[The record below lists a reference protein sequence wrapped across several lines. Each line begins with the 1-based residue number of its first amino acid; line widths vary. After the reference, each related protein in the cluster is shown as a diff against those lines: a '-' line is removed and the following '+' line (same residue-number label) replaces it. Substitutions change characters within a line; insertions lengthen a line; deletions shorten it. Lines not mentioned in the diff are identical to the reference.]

1 MSEAARESARGVV
14 RIDLGSVERIP
25 AGEGQ
30 TFLVDGREIAVF
42 RSRDDVVRATQARCP
57 HRAGL
62 LADGIVGDGRV
73 LCPLHGYQFE
83 LASGAPVGNACAAL
97 RTFHVELTHD
107 RRVLVWV
114 PRGGGSEVA

>member
-1 MSEAARESARGVV
+1 MSTSARDAARGVV
-14 RIDLGSVERIP
+14 RIDLGSIERVP
-25 AGEGQ
+25 PGEGQ
-30 TFLVDGREIAVF
+30 TFLVEGREIAVF
-42 RSRDDVVRATQARCP
+42 RSRDDVVHATQARCP

-73 LCPLHGYQFE
+73 ICPLHGYRFE

-97 RTFHVELTHD
+97 HTFPVELTTD

-114 PRGGGSEVA
+114 PRGSRSEVA

>member
-1 MSEAARESARGVV
+1 MSAAARDAARGVV
-14 RIDLGSVERIP
+14 RIDLGPVERIP
-25 AGEGQ
+25 PGEGQ

-42 RSRDDVVRATQARCP
+42 RSRDDVVHAIQARCP

-73 LCPLHGYQFE
+73 ICPLHGYKFE
-83 LASGAPVGNACAAL
+83 LASGAPVGNGCATL
-97 RTFHVELTHD
+97 RTFHVELTRD

-114 PRGGGSEVA
+114 PRGGWSGVA

>member
-1 MSEAARESARGVV
+1 MV
-14 RIDLGSVERIP
+14 RIDLGPVERIAP
-25 AGEGQ
+25 GEGQ

-42 RSRDDVVRATQARCP
+42 RSRGGVVYATQARCP

-73 LCPLHGYQFE
+73 ICPLHGYRFE

-97 RTFHVELTHD
+97 RTFPAELTPD
-107 RRVLVWV
+107 RRVLVWL
-114 PRGGGSEVA
+114 PRDAGRDVA

>member
-1 MSEAARESARGVV
+1 MSVPARDAARGVV

-25 AGEGQ
+25 PGEGQ
-30 TFLVDGREIAVF
+30 NFLVEGREIAVF
-42 RSRDDVVRATQARCP
+42 RSRGDVVHAVQARCP

-73 LCPLHGYQFE
+73 ICPLHGYKFE
-83 LASGAPVGNACAAL
+83 LATGAPVGNGCAAL

-107 RRVLVWV
+107 RRVLLWV
-114 PRGGGSEVA
+114 PRGGRSEVA